1 MLNDYNLN
9 TYLKLL
15 QRLYNYLPSIQNFL
29 DLIEKNQNFKYIDD
43 LKNIYVEA
51 FNDETLI
58 NHIEFS
64 VSKIYKPLYLS
75 DPGPHNKSNSYNHI
89 KLKLKSKSILELDKL
104 YEHKLSR
111 TLRFYKHLFS
121 KIDNFFIT
129 LKSNQIDKYNHILLE
144 VKDELEIFLKS
155 TENRELIS
163 QRKKLDTSL
172 LNKIPFGG
180 LFHIT
185 HIDNV
190 PSILKYGI
198 LSHNKAHQSG
208 IVKIDISNQTV
219 NQRRDRIEPD
229 LDGNI
234 HDFTPLYFNHKNP
247 MMFALCKQKEKK
259 DLVLIRVNPHILLST
274 KVYFSDGNASV
285 KSTRFYN
292 DLSDFNKLNWD
303 LLNAGSWNDYEFG
316 IKEGRRLRC
325 SEVLVKNKIPKQFI
339 NDIFVYDQNSLDKIL
354 NSFPNHLG
362 IVSGIDN
369 NLYF

>member
-1 MLNDYNLN
+1 
-9 TYLKLL
+9 
-15 QRLYNYLPSIQNFL
+15 
-29 DLIEKNQNFKYIDD
+29 
-43 LKNIYVEA
+43 
-51 FNDETLI
+51 
-58 NHIEFS
+58 
-64 VSKIYKPLYLS
+64 
-75 DPGPHNKSNSYNHI
+75 
-89 KLKLKSKSILELDKL
+89 
-104 YEHKLSR
+104 
-111 TLRFYKHLFS
+111 
-121 KIDNFFIT
+121 
-129 LKSNQIDKYNHILLE
+129 
-144 VKDELEIFLKS
+144 
-155 TENRELIS
+155 
-163 QRKKLDTSL
+163 
-172 LNKIPFGG
+172 
-180 LFHIT
+180 
-185 HIDNV
+185 
-190 PSILKYGI
+190 
-198 LSHNKAHQSG
+198 
-208 IVKIDISNQTV
+208 
-219 NQRRDRIEPD
+219 
-229 LDGNI
+229 
-234 HDFTPLYFNHKNP
+234 